1 MTDTTTRPQAVTTAA
16 RENARMHAKAA
27 ADALAARIAPV
38 IALGRKLAADEG
50 ATPTLEETV
59 EALQALTT
67 VTTAEREAALDLA
80 ADLRMM
86 GVSRHEVAHRA
97 NTSYSALSEAM
108 SSRPW
113 ASVTTARELTRSHTG
128 AWTAR

>member
-1 MTDTTTRPQAVTTAA
+1 MTDTTNRPQAVTTAA
-16 RENARMHAKAA
+16 RENARQHAQAA
-27 ADALAARIAPV
+27 ADALAARISAV
-38 IALGRKLAADEG
+38 IKLGRKLAADDN

-59 EALQALTT
+59 EVLQALTT
-67 VTTAEREAALDLA
+67 VTVTEREAALDLA

-97 NTSYSALSEAM
+97 NRSYSALGEAM

-113 ASVTTARELTRSHTG
+113 AAVTTARELTRSHTG
-128 AWTAR
+128 TWAAR